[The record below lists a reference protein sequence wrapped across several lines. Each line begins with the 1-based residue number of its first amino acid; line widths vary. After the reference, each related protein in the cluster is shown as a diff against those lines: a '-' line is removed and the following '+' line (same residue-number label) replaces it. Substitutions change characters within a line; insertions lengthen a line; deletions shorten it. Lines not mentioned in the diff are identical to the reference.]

1 MINKN
6 INHNLGSMRVIYNQK
21 DADPRTELENIG
33 DDKGVNE
40 LILHDIEKRLKKGSK
55 KYGSQITLGDKR
67 NWLREAYEEILDA
80 LVYMTIA
87 LFKLLRNG
95 KKN

>member
-1 MINKN
+1 MKNKN
-6 INHNLGSMRVIYNQK
+6 MSHNLGSMRVIYNQK
-21 DADPRTELENIG
+21 DADPRAELESIA
-33 DDKGVNE
+33 DDEGVND
-40 LILHDIEKRLKKGSK
+40 LILHDIEKRLKKGSS
-55 KYGSQITLGDKR
+55 KYGGQITLGDKR
-67 NWLREAYEEILDA
+67 NWLKEAYEEILDA

>member
-1 MINKN
+1 MKNKN
-6 INHNLGSMRVIYNQK
+6 INHNLGSMRVVYNQK
-21 DADPRTELENIG
+21 DADPRAELETIR
-33 DDKGVNE
+33 DDEGVND
-40 LILHDIEKRLKKGSK
+40 LILHDIEKRLKKGSL
-55 KYGSQITLGDKR
+55 KYGGQITLGDKR
-67 NWLREAYEEILDA
+67 NWILDA